1 MLKKG
6 DILLHGHTH
15 VPACRV
21 HEHYVYMNPGSV
33 SIPKEGSR
41 HGYMIY
47 EEGVFAWKDLAG
59 DIFQTHA
66 IH

>member
-1 MLKKG
+1 
-6 DILLHGHTH
+6 
-15 VPACRV
+15 
-21 HEHYVYMNPGSV
+21 MNPGSV